1 MPHPRAAD
9 AVDRGGGEEGER
21 AKIQNCRLYHLDWE
35 PQLPSSIEGPGRCAQ
50 TGSFG
55 RPSPHGGASF
65 KHSMSTRTHTL
76 ARDSG
81 LCAPGPA
88 GSFPRRGP
96 RWQLRP
102 ARGAYSQS
110 VLRTFPYLVWSFVSV
125 PTIADARV
133 YLPSTSS
140 RPNSQARGAESL

>member
-1 MPHPRAAD
+1 MH
-9 AVDRGGGEEGER
+9 
-21 AKIQNCRLYHLDWE
+21 WE
-35 PQLPSSIEGPGRCAQ
+35 PQLPLSIEGPGRGAQ

-65 KHSMSTRTHTL
+65 KHYMSTHTL

-81 LCAPGPA
+81 LWAPGPA

-110 VLRTFPYLVWSFVSV
+110 VLRAFSRFVWSFVSV
-125 PTIADARV
+125 PTSADARV

-140 RPNSQARGAESL
+140 RPNSQFGPGMCWAGQKQSRTGLEKGLVRHWPRDLSQNGSDSSP